1 MRRLRRSTKQYVV
14 IVLLSLLVVGTSFVI
29 AYLCILRNIE
39 KNYGIQI
46 KALSKEMEVNQRYV
60 YEAAVDIDA
69 GTYLSESLLTY
80 KKVYTGQNRNTFI
93 AKEDLGKVALISIP
107 KGVYVQKSMVREEK
121 LGDDLREADFTCI
134 QLSNHVNTN
143 DTIDIRIV
151 YPNGENYIVLSK
163 KAVKECSEE
172 KVLCYLWLTE
182 EEILRMSSA
191 IVDAYLYEGAY
202 LYCTKYIEPTL
213 QEASVV
219 TYQPSLSIQQ
229 LIQNDP
235 NIVEVA
241 EKILSQQLRKEL
253 ENRLA
258 NSIDLEVSEIHW
270 EVNRTTE
277 GQVKSQ
283 AISGQQDGGNGLE
296 QQNSGDTN
304 HVEENTSEQV
314 GEDFFYY
321 SEEVKAKEKDVEY
334 GE

>member
-1 MRRLRRSTKQYVV
+1 MRRLRRSTRQYVV
-14 IVLLSLLVVGTSFVI
+14 IVLISLLVVGTSFVV

-46 KALSKEMEVNQRYV
+46 EALSNQLEANQRYV
-60 YEAAVDIDA
+60 YEAEVNIEA
-69 GTYLSESLLTY
+69 GTYLSEELLTY
-80 KKVYTGQNRNTFI
+80 KKVYTGQNSNTFI

-107 KGVYVQKSMVREEK
+107 KGVYVQKSMVWDEK
-121 LGDDLREADFTCI
+121 LRNDLREADFSCI

-143 DTIDIRIV
+143 DTIDVRIV

-163 KAVKECSEE
+163 KSVKECNEE
-172 KVLCYLWLTE
+172 KILCYLWLTE

-213 QEASVV
+213 QEASIV
-219 TYQPSLSIQQ
+219 TYQPSLSIQE
-229 LIQNDP
+229 LIQTNP
-235 NIVEVA
+235 NIIEIA
-241 EKILSQQLRKEL
+241 EQALSQELRKEL

-258 NSIDLEVSEIHW
+258 NRS
-270 EVNRTTE
+270 TTNE
-277 GQVKSQ
+277 QMKAQ
-283 AISGQQDGGNGLE
+283 ASSGQQAGEPN
-296 QQNSGDTN
+296 Q
-304 HVEENTSEQV
+304 VEENTSEQV

-321 SEEVKAKEKDVEY
+321 SEEEKAKEKVVEY